1 MWLVLRSK
9 TLLTKFP
16 FLIMN
21 ELLKKAMQQCEYA
34 DIRYESI
41 EGISLEVKDGK
52 LEKAIPGKENGA
64 SIRVICNG
72 AWGFFSTNNVEKKN
86 LNNALQTA
94 IKLAKASS
102 LSIKEKVK
110 LAKVK
115 SVKDKVV
122 WKVKKSPQDIS
133 IEKKFKLMAEMEKE
147 IKSIEGILSVST
159 NYFDKKISMNYL
171 NSEGTEIETELTK
184 TLIQANLVAKKDGNI
199 IGYRTRI
206 GGTAGFELFDKE
218 NPIEKGVIAGKSAV
232 SILSA
237 EKSPSGNFP
246 VIADSDLAGV
256 FVHEALGHAVES
268 DLVVS
273 GESILEG
280 KIGEKIAN
288 ENITIVDDP
297 TLPFGFG
304 SFPYDAEGV
313 KGQRKVL
320 IEKGILK
327 SFILNREMAYKL
339 NMIPNGGARA
349 ESYAVRPLV
358 RMSNTMIENGD
369 YDFEEMLEGI
379 KFGIY
384 AKGTRGGQVDTAK
397 GTFQFSAQQ
406 AFLIENGK
414 ITKQL
419 KDVSLSGLTL
429 EILKNI
435 DAIGNDYKFGD
446 AGFCGKGQMV
456 PVGDGGPHI
465 RIKRAVVG

>member
-1 MWLVLRSK
+1 
-9 TLLTKFP
+9 
-16 FLIMN
+16 MN
-21 ELLKKAMQQCEYA
+21 ELLKKAMKQCEYA
-34 DIRYESI
+34 DIRVEST
-41 EGISLEVKDGK
+41 EGTSLEVKDGK
-52 LEKAIPGKENGA
+52 LEKAVPGKEVGVG
-64 SIRVICNG
+64 IRVIYNG
-72 AWGFFSTNNVEKKN
+72 SWGFFSTNNLEKKN
-86 LNNALQTA
+86 LNNALENA

-110 LAKVK
+110 LAEVK
-115 SVKDKVV
+115 TVKDKVI
-122 WKVKKSPQDIS
+122 WKVKKKPDDIS
-133 IEKKFKLMAEMEKE
+133 IEKKFNLISEMEKE
-147 IKSIEGILSVST
+147 IKSIEGILSVNTS
-159 NYFDKKISMNYL
+159 YFDKKISMQFL
-171 NSEGTEIETELTK
+171 NSEGTEIKTEHTIV
-184 TLIQANLVAKKDGNI
+184 LIQANLVAKKDGNI
-199 IGYRTRI
+199 VGYRERI

-218 NPIEKGVIAGKSAV
+218 NPIEKGVNAGKTAV

-246 VIADSDLAGV
+246 VIADNDLVGV
-256 FVHEALGHAVES
+256 FVHEALGHAAEG

-280 KIGEKIAN
+280 RIGEKIAN
-288 ENITIVDDP
+288 ENITIVDDS

-313 KGQRKVL
+313 KGQRKIL

-327 SFILNREMAYKL
+327 NFILNREVAYKL
-339 NMIPNGGARA
+339 NLLPNGGARA
-349 ESYAVRPLV
+349 ESYSVRPLV
-358 RMSNTMIENGD
+358 RMSNTMIENGK
-369 YDFEEMLEGI
+369 YSFEELLEGI

-435 DAIGNDYKFGD
+435 DAVGNDYRFGSP
-446 AGFCGKGQMV
+446 GFCGKGQMA

-465 RIKRAVVG
+465 RIKSAIVG